1 VSGIEIPTLII
12 TKYQTA
18 NLWNGG
24 KFGFEGSVVSVIFL
38 VLSLVL
44 VYFNYRNRTPVESG
58 QAELPEIDTNEFIL
72 P

>member
-24 KFGFEGSVVSVIFL
+24 KFGFEGSVVSAIFL
-38 VLSLVL
+38 VLALVL
-44 VYFNYRNRTPVESG
+44 VYFIYRNRIPDESG
-58 QAELPEIDTNEFIL
+58 QLVSLVIDINEITIT
-72 P
+72 